1 MVDHPRE
8 PIARR
13 APRQGSST
21 HARKDATPA
30 AAPENAEAAEGDRV
44 AKALARAG
52 VASRREV
59 ERLIAEGRVA
69 LNGKV
74 LDTPAV
80 KITAADVLTVD
91 GKRVGK
97 PEPARMW
104 RYHKPVGLVS
114 THSDPTGR
122 PTVFDNLPAGMPR
135 VISVGRL
142 DLNSEGLLLLT
153 NDGALSRALELPA
166 NAWVRRYRAR
176 AYGRTTQER
185 LDTLKDGVTIEG
197 VNYGAIDATLDKVQH
212 KAGEGLDGPANV
224 WITVVLNEGK
234 NREVRRVLESLDLK
248 VNRLVRLSYGPFA
261 LATLP
266 LGAIEEVGPRV
277 IREQLA
283 AYLPPENLPSADR
296 VVTAVSSSRSGQRR
310 PGSKLATALEA
321 VPVRGAEGEA
331 VRPEK
336 PVYKEGWAKPK
347 SRPVRFVAKP
357 GAKKKPLDHD
367 AQTKITRSRLHREAP
382 AGATLISDPSRSRSS
397 SAGKPG
403 DAPRGDEDR
412 RYAGK
417 GRSERSRAGDDRSIQ
432 TRFEPVS
439 PNPARASERPSTDT
453 RASRDRPASER
464 PSGERAD
471 RAAPAREN
479 ANRTFITRNDTGD
492 MPTVRER
499 LAAYRKEEAERAPPE
514 RSFKSRSDVTSQRAE
529 REDRPSPKKTAKIA
543 GGRFLPGGQAKNDR
557 EAPARAQAPSQAA
570 NPAADRTRERPSRE
584 RPAGDRS
591 TTHRPTGERPSPPR
605 GKGPPRGPR

>member
-1 MVDHPRE
+1 
-8 PIARR
+8 
-13 APRQGSST
+13 
-21 HARKDATPA
+21 
-30 AAPENAEAAEGDRV
+30 
-44 AKALARAG
+44 
-52 VASRREV
+52 
-59 ERLIAEGRVA
+59 
-69 LNGKV
+69 
-74 LDTPAV
+74 
-80 KITAADVLTVD
+80 
-91 GKRVGK
+91 
-97 PEPARMW
+97 
-104 RYHKPVGLVS
+104 
-114 THSDPTGR
+114 
-122 PTVFDNLPAGMPR
+122 VFDALPAGMPR

-185 LDTLKDGVTIEG
+185 LDTLKDGVTIDG
-197 VNYGAIDATLDKVQH
+197 VHYGAIDATLDKVQH
-212 KAGEGLDGPANV
+212 KVGEGLDGPANV

-310 PGSKLATALEA
+310 PGSKLAGVLDA

-357 GAKKKPLDHD
+357 GQKKKPLDHD

-382 AGATLISDPSRSRSS
+382 AGATLISDPSRSRNAKST
-397 SAGKPG
+397 

-432 TRFEPVS
+432 TRFAPVG
-439 PNPARASERPSTDT
+439 PGPARASERPSTDT
-453 RASRDRPASER
+453 RAPRDRPAYERPSGDR
-464 PSGERAD
+464 PSGERTD
-471 RAAPAREN
+471 RAPPARE
-479 ANRTFITRNDTGD
+479 RTFITRNDTGD

-499 LAAYRKEEAERAPPE
+499 LAAYRKEEAARAPAE
-514 RSFKSRSDVTSQRAE
+514 RSSRSGGAPPSQRAE
-529 REDRPSPKKTAKIA
+529 REDRPAPKKAAKIA

-557 EAPARAQAPSQAA
+557 EAPARAQAPTQAA
-570 NPAADRTRERPSRE
+570 NPAADRTRERPARDRPTAD
-584 RPAGDRS
+584 RPASDHVTR
-591 TTHRPTGERPSPPR
+591 ERPSPPR
-605 GKGPPRGPR
+605 GKGPPRGRSR

>member
-1 MVDHPRE
+1 
-8 PIARR
+8 
-13 APRQGSST
+13 
-21 HARKDATPA
+21 
-30 AAPENAEAAEGDRV
+30 
-44 AKALARAG
+44 
-52 VASRREV
+52 
-59 ERLIAEGRVA
+59 
-69 LNGKV
+69 
-74 LDTPAV
+74 
-80 KITAADVLTVD
+80 
-91 GKRVGK
+91 
-97 PEPARMW
+97 
-104 RYHKPVGLVS
+104 
-114 THSDPTGR
+114 
-122 PTVFDNLPAGMPR
+122 
-135 VISVGRL
+135 
-142 DLNSEGLLLLT
+142 
-153 NDGALSRALELPA
+153 
-166 NAWVRRYRAR
+166 
-176 AYGRTTQER
+176 

-212 KAGEGLDGPANV
+212 KAGGGLDGPANV

-283 AYLPPENLPSADR
+283 AYLPAENLPSAER
-296 VVTAVSSSRSGQRR
+296 AVTAVSSSRSGQRR
-310 PGSKLATALEA
+310 PGSKLATVMDA
-321 VPVRGAEGEA
+321 VAVRGAEGEA

-357 GAKKKPLDHD
+357 GQKKKLLDHD
-367 AQTKITRSRLHREAP
+367 AQTKLTRSRLHREAP

-397 SAGKPG
+397 AGTSA
-403 DAPRGDEDR
+403 DSPRGDDDR

-432 TRFEPVS
+432 TRFAPVS
-439 PNPARASERPSTDT
+439 PGPARASERPSTDT
-453 RASRDRPASER
+453 RSSRDRPAYER
-464 PSGERAD
+464 PSSGSAD
-471 RAAPAREN
+471 RAPRDRAE
-479 ANRTFITRNDTGD
+479 RTFITRNDTGD

-514 RSFKSRSDVTSQRAE
+514 RTFKPRSEGPSQRPE
-529 REDRPSPKKTAKIA
+529 REERPAAKKAPRGVT

-557 EAPARAQAPSQAA
+557 EAPARAPPHPAA
-570 NPAADRTRERPSRE
+570 NPAADRTRERPQRE
-584 RPAGDRS
+584 RPSGQRSSGDRPS
-591 TTHRPTGERPSPPR
+591 GDRPSPPR